1 MRYSIYLS
9 VSLSLSLKL
18 TQLFNHS
25 TNRLSNTLTH
35 THNIF
40 NPCNFVESLITED
53 SISYLTNSSQLF
65 CFSFLTW
72 QLLDHVLFNPALWIY
87 TPANVQARLYSY
99 LATEFLSDTQIYSN
113 VRRVSTV
120 LQTVHTLKY
129 YYWVVNP
136 RAKSGIIP
144 KGLGKYHW
152 YNWAAGGCDVDGAF
166 QSIVPD
172 GPRPA
177 QKDIL
182 AIRAYILLFLK
193 QLIMI
198 GNGVKEDEL
207 QSILNYL
214 TTMHEVSV

>member
-1 MRYSIYLS
+1 M
-9 VSLSLSLKL
+9 
-18 TQLFNHS
+18 
-25 TNRLSNTLTH
+25 TN
-35 THNIF
+35 F
-40 NPCNFVESLITED
+40 A
-53 SISYLTNSSQLF
+53 QLF

-144 KGLGKYHW
+144 KGLGEFRLSVKL
-152 YNWAAGGCDVDGAF
+152 V
-166 QSIVPD
+166 S
-172 GPRPA
+172 
-177 QKDIL
+177 
-182 AIRAYILLFLK
+182 LFYLVWFASALQMVRDRLK
-193 QLIMI
+193 RIYWPYAPTFCC
-198 GNGVKEDEL
+198 
-207 QSILNYL
+207 S
-214 TTMHEVSV
+214 SSSSS